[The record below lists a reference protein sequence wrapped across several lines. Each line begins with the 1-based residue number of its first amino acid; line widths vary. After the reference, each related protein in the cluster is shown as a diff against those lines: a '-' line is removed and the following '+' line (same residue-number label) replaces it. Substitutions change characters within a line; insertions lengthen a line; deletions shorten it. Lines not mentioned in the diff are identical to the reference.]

1 MKRQKD
7 REAVLAETE
16 NIRNSTKQATV
27 YRSILWSCAEKEEDS
42 ASAEYKRAI
51 QHLYSHVLQSL
62 QSDFH
67 KK

>member
-7 REAVLAETE
+7 RGAVLAETE
-16 NIRNSTKQATV
+16 NIRNSTKQAPV
-27 YRSILWSCAEKEEDS
+27 YRSTLWSCAEKEKDS
-42 ASAEYKRAI
+42 ASAEYESAI

-62 QSDFH
+62 QNNFH